1 MGKSVR
7 SSKGKTAE
15 SGGRE
20 EVGFQRTLPL
30 VDILV
35 GATEGLYELVVDTG
49 LQVLAALLEE
59 DRTALC
65 GARSKPC
72 QERRASRHGFDR
84 GQLVLGGRKVSVR
97 KPRVRTK
104 DGEELRLPSW
114 EELAGEDPLRRR
126 VVEQMLIGVSTR
138 KYERSLEDLP
148 SPLRSVASKKSSVSR
163 RFVAKTQ
170 EQVGEF
176 LGRSLEDL
184 DLPILMF
191 DGTAMGDSI
200 LIVALGIDLDGR
212 KHVLGVREG
221 TTESFET
228 CRSLLR
234 DLIDRGLPV
243 EKARL
248 AVIDGSKGLDKA
260 LRRVFGSWIVIQRCQ
275 VHKMR
280 NVQEH
285 LPKAN
290 WPFVRE
296 KLRQAWLRSDSFEE
310 AQKRLLHLAASLD
323 DQHPGAAAS
332 IREGL
337 KETLALLKLGVAVG
351 PLFRSL
357 RTTNIIE
364 NLQGTLKATAK
375 RVKRWRGG
383 SMALRWAVSGIM
395 EAETK
400 FRRVRGYKDIPYLVS
415 VLNAAVQTDVAKQ
428 DAA

>member
-1 MGKSVR
+1 MGKNGR
-7 SSKGKTAE
+7 SGKGKTAE
-15 SGGRE
+15 SEQRKL
-20 EVGFQRTLPL
+20 VGSQRTLPL
-30 VDILV
+30 VDVLV
-35 GATEGLYELVVDTG
+35 GATEGLYELIVDTG
-49 LQVLAALLEE
+49 LQVLAALLED

-65 GARSKPC
+65 GPRSKPSE
-72 QERRASRHGFDR
+72 ERHAYRHGFDR
-84 GQLVLGGRKVSVR
+84 GQLVLGGRKVSVP

-104 DGEELRLPSW
+104 DGEEISLTAW
-114 EELAGEDPLRRR
+114 EELAAEDPLRRR

-148 SPLRSVASKKSSVSR
+148 VPLRSVASKKSSVSR

-176 LGRSLEDL
+176 LGRCLEDL
-184 DLPILMF
+184 DLPILMI

-200 LIVALGIDLDGR
+200 LIVAVGIDADGK

-234 DLIDRGLPV
+234 DLIERGLSV
-243 EKARL
+243 ERARL

-260 LRRVFGSWIVIQRCQ
+260 LRRVFGGWIQIQRCQ

-285 LPKAN
+285 LPKTH
-290 WPFVRE
+290 WPFARE
-296 KLRQAWLRSDSFEE
+296 RLRQAWLRSDSYEQ
-310 AQKRLLHLAASLD
+310 AHKRLLDLAASLD

-337 KETLALLKLGVAVG
+337 TETLTLLKLGIQPG
-351 PLFRSL
+351 PLFRTL
-357 RTTNIIE
+357 RSTNIIE
-364 NLQGTLKATAK
+364 NLQGTLKATAR

-383 SMALRWAVSGIM
+383 AMVLRWAVSGIM
-395 EAETK
+395 EAEAK
-400 FRRVRGYKDIPYLVS
+400 FRRVRGHKDIPYLVS
-415 VLNAAVQTDVAKQ
+415 ALQGALQEDARNK